1 MGLAHFCALTFDH
14 MFLRIVI
21 SDKNKNYPVVHAY
34 LSDNPVQAAERVS
47 LNGLNRLRQT
57 SPMDASEFL
66 MFNI

>member
-1 MGLAHFCALTFDH
+1 

-34 LSDNPVQAAERVS
+34 LSDNPVQAAESVS